1 MEHYTAMRMNRYT
14 PAVKN
19 ADDSLKHKPDTN
31 EYAPFY
37 STSMKVQQTKIT

>member
-1 MEHYTAMRMNRYT
+1 MERYTAMRMNRYT

-31 EYAPFY
+31 EYAPY